1 MLRLD
6 LALVR
11 GVFPAGLREA
21 EPGGFLE
28 AGFLEIDGT
37 SPPCL
42 PEERGDKDGA
52 PGVDLGAG
60 DCDSAGFCGELGWA
74 LRLTSEVCAAA
85 GDNPAEHTWS
95 KASAKRKNLRNP
107 TTTLNYRRKLPP
119 RRETSSSA
127 RLRISS

>member
-6 LALVR
+6 LAMVR
-11 GVFPAGLREA
+11 GVFPPALRDA
-21 EPGGFLE
+21 ELGIFLEGGFLE
-28 AGFLEIDGT
+28 IEGT

-42 PEERGDKDGA
+42 PEERGDKDWA
-52 PGVDLGAG
+52 PGVDLGAS
-60 DCDSAGFCGELGWA
+60 DCESGGFCGELDGA
-74 LRLTSEVCAAA
+74 LEACAAA
-85 GDNPAEHTWS
+85 GDNPAVHTRPE
-95 KASAKRKNLRNP
+95 ASAKRKNLRNP

>member
-1 MLRLD
+1 M
-6 LALVR
+6 VR
-11 GVFPAGLREA
+11 EVFLAGLRDA
-21 EPGGFLE
+21 ELGICFE
-28 AGFLEIDGT
+28 AGLLEIDGT

-52 PGVDLGAG
+52 LGVDLGTG
-60 DCDSAGFCGELGWA
+60 DCDSDGFCGGFDWA

-85 GDNPAEHTWS
+85 GDHPAEHTRS

-127 RLRISS
+127 